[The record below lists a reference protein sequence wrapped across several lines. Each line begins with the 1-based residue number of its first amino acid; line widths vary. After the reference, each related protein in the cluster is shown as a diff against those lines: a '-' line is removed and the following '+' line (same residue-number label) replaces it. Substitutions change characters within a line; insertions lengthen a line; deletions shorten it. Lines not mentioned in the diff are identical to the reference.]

1 MFFVTCLKIG
11 KKNIYIFIKSNFMLQ
26 KLHEIISQSNL
37 LYPEICLAILVILQI
52 LLAAFSVSY
61 RVCLWVF
68 IVGMVLTMGLIS
80 FTSFNIATNTNE
92 NLDNTTTIIL
102 ISLSH
107 KRLIFKYLFA
117 ICAFLTAILSAKEK
131 DQRKD
136 GVFLALLA
144 TIVLGMNLAISTE
157 NLLLLYIA
165 IEVVSISSYLL
176 IIFNKSY
183 KSSEAAIKYFL
194 FGATAS
200 GIMLYGISLLYG
212 FGGSIEISTILNNF
226 VDTTRQI
233 PSLPFYFA
241 CLLTLVGILFKMAVV
256 PLHTWVSDV
265 YEGATTSFV
274 AFLTTSSKILGFAIL
289 YFILQNFA
297 IHKIPTQNMM
307 AIIAILSLLFGT
319 LGAIWQQNI
328 KRLLAYSSV
337 SHSGFLLS
345 LFAIIGYQDIFS
357 TMIFYLFSYLLLSYL
372 AFYSILLVENY
383 TNNTKIEAFAGLGKS
398 QNGLGI
404 IILLAFI
411 GLAGLPPSSGF
422 TAKLLIFTNLL
433 NAYQPDNQV
442 LMIPLITIMII
453 TTLIALYFYLKIPYY
468 LFFKQNDNA
477 IKITLTLLDKCTL
490 TLLEIGIIV
499 LFLKPNILEYLF

>member
-1 MFFVTCLKIG
+1 MI
-11 KKNIYIFIKSNFMLQ
+11 
-26 KLHEIISQSNL
+26 
-37 LYPEICLAILVILQI
+37 
-52 LLAAFSVSY
+52 
-61 RVCLWVF
+61 
-68 IVGMVLTMGLIS
+68 
-80 FTSFNIATNTNE
+80 
-92 NLDNTTTIIL
+92 
-102 ISLSH
+102 
-107 KRLIFKYLFA
+107 
-117 ICAFLTAILSAKEK
+117 
-131 DQRKD
+131 
-136 GVFLALLA
+136 
-144 TIVLGMNLAISTE
+144 
-157 NLLLLYIA
+157 
-165 IEVVSISSYLL
+165 
-176 IIFNKSY
+176 
-183 KSSEAAIKYFL
+183 
-194 FGATAS
+194 
-200 GIMLYGISLLYG
+200 
-212 FGGSIEISTILNNF
+212 
-226 VDTTRQI
+226 
-233 PSLPFYFA
+233 
-241 CLLTLVGILFKMAVV
+241 
-256 PLHTWVSDV
+256 
-265 YEGATTSFV
+265 
-274 AFLTTSSKILGFAIL
+274 
-289 YFILQNFA
+289 
-297 IHKIPTQNMM
+297 